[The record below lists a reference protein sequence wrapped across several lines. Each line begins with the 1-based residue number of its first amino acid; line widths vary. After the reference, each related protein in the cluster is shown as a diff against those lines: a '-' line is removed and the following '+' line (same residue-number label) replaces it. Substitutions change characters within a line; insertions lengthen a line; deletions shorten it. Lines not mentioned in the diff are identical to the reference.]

1 MGINKSG
8 STDPTMG
15 IRGGHVVVT
24 SEGLILDD
32 GMRTQGLEHPPAL
45 IQSAELVPVAPQ
57 APLQEL
63 YEETIPARI
72 KEWIVCGEGIITIG
86 VVGCVGLAAATT
98 VAFAVWTVT
107 LVLTAVSWFTDNAV
121 VIGAVLTLA
130 ILLPI
135 LFGIK
140 GVRLIPLKPCASSGI
155 KGPVYIPASLVR
167 R

>member
-8 STDPTMG
+8 STNPTMG

-32 GMRTQGLEHPPAL
+32 GIRTQELEHPPAL
-45 IQSAELVPVAPQ
+45 IQSTELVPIAPQ

-72 KEWIVCGEGIITIG
+72 KEWIVCGEGIVTIG
-86 VVGCVGLAAATT
+86 VVGCVGLAAATA

-107 LVLTAVSWFTDNAV
+107 LVLTAVSWFTANVAV
-121 VIGAVLTLA
+121 VGTAVVSVLA
-130 ILLPI
+130 LIMLLPM
-135 LFGIK
+135 LFRGNNGTITVK
-140 GVRLIPLKPCASSGI
+140 GCAKSGFA
-155 KGPVYIPASLVR
+155 GPVTIR